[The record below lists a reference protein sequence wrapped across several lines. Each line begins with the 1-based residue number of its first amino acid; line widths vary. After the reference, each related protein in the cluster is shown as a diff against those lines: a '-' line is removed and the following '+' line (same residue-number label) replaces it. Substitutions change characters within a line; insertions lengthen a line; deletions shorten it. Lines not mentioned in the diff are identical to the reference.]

1 MEKAIYLSCLS
12 EKIKELPN
20 GLKTRVGADGLKFS
34 GGEKQRMA
42 LARAIYHDHTILVMD
57 EFTSA
62 LDQTTENKILS
73 NLSDFLKEKTCI
85 IVSHRS
91 NTIKECNKILNLSDT
106 N

>member
-1 MEKAIYLSCLS
+1 
-12 EKIKELPN
+12 
-20 GLKTRVGADGLKFS
+20 
-34 GGEKQRMA
+34 
-42 LARAIYHDHTILVMD
+42 MD

-91 NTIKECNKILNLSDT
+91 NTVKDCNKILNLSDKIK